1 MAYDADHN
9 VTPVLPFLGEVGCI
23 NSFGSWCNSIDP
35 QPSNGIRL
43 YRSLET
49 AVDAAVADA
58 DADDFD
64 GGRTSSFGVVLEL
77 LQLYVPPPR
86 KLTSNVSP
94 RMEFALNALLS
105 SLFSSSPSLELDL
118 DDSSSDAAIQI
129 LLGLGE

>member
-49 AVDAAVADA
+49 AVDAADA

-64 GGRTSSFGVVLEL
+64 GGRTSSFGVVFEL

-105 SLFSSSPSLELDL
+105 SLFSCSLELDL
-118 DDSSSDAAIQI
+118 DDSSSDAAIQM
-129 LLGLGE
+129 LLSLGE